1 MLLVCPKSRPAV
13 RSSAAGDPDSPYFDV
28 FLSNKM
34 KWKGA
39 VGVPMAVIMAHVLPI
54 LAEAFA
60 TAPPQAAGAC
70 RLPATCLRRA
80 DRVPTVDSV
89 RAGLGNM
96 LARDVAPSLNR
107 LDAQVCLQVRG
118 RGTARRVKQWL
129 EPMTDVEML
138 HDVPAYSSTRLREES
153 GADAEVRLLLVRFRA
168 ESSAAAFEQNRR
180 HDSTP
185 YKYKLGERMQGGS
198 TCRIRTFSQMLS
210 DRRTEGVG

>member
-1 MLLVCPKSRPAV
+1 V
-13 RSSAAGDPDSPYFDV
+13 
-28 FLSNKM
+28 
-34 KWKGA
+34 
-39 VGVPMAVIMAHVLPI
+39 AVIMAHVLPI

-70 RLPATCLRRA
+70 RLPATCLRRV

-107 LDAQVCLQVRG
+107 LDAQVCLQVRD

-129 EPMTDVEML
+129 EPMTEVEVL
-138 HDVPAYSSTRLREES
+138 HDVPAYSSTRSREES

-168 ESSAAAFEQNRR
+168 ESSAAAFEQNWR

>member
-1 MLLVCPKSRPAV
+1 MKETSDRRLSFRMGIVDTSSIGPPPRMSRFTHPLSTENYENDT
-13 RSSAAGDPDSPYFDV
+13 RTESGIFRLPDSSRDAY
-28 FLSNKM
+28 LNTR
-34 KWKGA
+34 WA
-39 VGVPMAVIMAHVLPI
+39 
-54 LAEAFA
+54 
-60 TAPPQAAGAC
+60 
-70 RLPATCLRRA
+70 
-80 DRVPTVDSV
+80 
-89 RAGLGNM
+89 
-96 LARDVAPSLNR
+96 DVAPSLNR